1 MWQNACRDTTN
12 ATKSHAHGTSNMS
25 VNDAF
30 FGKQA
35 SGLRRL
41 ARESSEA
48 ACSALVQFAEEYR
61 ALSVSQK
68 KPWPPLADGPRDKA
82 VAGEDG
88 AIATAA
94 PVGDRRRP
102 GRVDYANL
110 ALVELLRARAGDGT
124 EHELIAGP
132 IEDAEPNLLPAKGIL
147 IGAGLGLSMWSVGGL
162 LFWLMR

>member
-1 MWQNACRDTTN
+1 
-12 ATKSHAHGTSNMS
+12 MS

-30 FGKQA
+30 IRKQA

-41 ARESSEA
+41 ARESSDA
-48 ACSALVQFAEEYR
+48 ACSALVQFAEEYQ

-68 KPWPPLADGPRDKA
+68 KPWPPLAGGPRNNA

-94 PVGDRRRP
+94 PAVLEWRRP
-102 GRVDYANL
+102 GRVDYANP
-110 ALVELLRARAGDGT
+110 ALIGLLRARAGDGT
-124 EHELIAGP
+124 EHKLIAGP
-132 IEDAEPNLLPAKGIL
+132 IEDAESDLTPAKGLL
-147 IGAGLGLSMWSVGGL
+147 IGVVLGLSMWCAGGL